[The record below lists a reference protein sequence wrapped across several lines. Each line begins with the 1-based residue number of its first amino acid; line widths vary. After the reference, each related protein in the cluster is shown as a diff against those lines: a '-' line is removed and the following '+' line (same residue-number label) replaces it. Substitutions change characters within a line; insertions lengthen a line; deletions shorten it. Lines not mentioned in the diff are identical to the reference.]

1 MSNNISPE
9 IKQECREFLADH
21 YQAFEAFP
29 IEFECDNKLYSFDE
43 YMAWFSDE
51 ELEAIKNSVD
61 KSMTWVGEK

>member
-1 MSNNISPE
+1 MFNSISPE

-21 YQAFEAFP
+21 YHVFEAFP
-29 IEFECDNKLYSFDE
+29 IEFECDDQLYSFDE

-61 KSMTWVGEK
+61 K